1 MFILLVGVVY
11 WVYRLWGGHRRV
23 EYVQDFVGLDGV
35 WFCYLFGGCCEGNPG
50 LFRTSFLMAYVGSVL
65 SFL

>member
-1 MFILLVGVVY
+1 M
-11 WVYRLWGGHRRV
+11 
-23 EYVQDFVGLDGV
+23 QDFVGLDGV